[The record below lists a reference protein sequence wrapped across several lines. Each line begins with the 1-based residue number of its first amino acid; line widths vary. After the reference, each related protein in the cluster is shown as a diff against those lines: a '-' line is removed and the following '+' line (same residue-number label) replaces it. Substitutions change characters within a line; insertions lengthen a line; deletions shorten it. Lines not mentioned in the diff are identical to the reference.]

1 MMWNHARRRA
11 AHPNRETLHAYVDR
25 ELGERERLAV
35 EEALQA
41 DPAAA
46 DYVARCRS
54 LRRDLHAI
62 CDDAFHAP
70 LPPRLVE
77 LGCAIQRT
85 RTTRRTP
92 WYRQML
98 VVPLRLATAAAVAIG
113 LATSGWLAL
122 SAGLQGERTP
132 GDLFALLGSGPGLE
146 AAAPED
152 GLGLASAE
160 SGALDP
166 GAAADGTEGAPD
178 LQDFGFGLVGARM
191 LAAADGPSMQLTYQ
205 DADGRRVELYY
216 APAQGEGS
224 QLTLMEDGP
233 VKVLVWRGAGR
244 SYSLVGELDREVM
257 LEMGRAVD
265 SQWTGASTAP
275 PAEGDAADGADAA
288 AGGEDGLVPAEGDI
302 VTEPAEPAEPGVPGE
317 DSAET

>member
-1 MMWNHARRRA
+1 MTWNDTGRRA
-11 AHPNRETLHAYVDR
+11 ARPNRETLHAYVDR

-35 EEALQA
+35 EEALQL

-85 RTTRRTP
+85 RRVERMP
-92 WYRQML
+92 WYRQVL

-113 LATSGWLAL
+113 IATSGWLAL
-122 SAGLQGERTP
+122 SAGLQGERAP
-132 GDLFALLGSGPGLE
+132 GDLFALLGGGPAHQ
-146 AAAPED
+146 AAAPD
-152 GLGLASAE
+152 GGLGLASVE
-160 SGALDP
+160 TGALDP

-178 LQDFGFGLVGARM
+178 LEAFGFGLVGARM

-205 DADGRRVELYY
+205 AADGKRVELYY
-216 APAQGEGS
+216 APVQGESS
-224 QLTLMEDGP
+224 QLTLMEEGP
-233 VKVLVWRGAGR
+233 VKVLVWRSAGR
-244 SYSLVGELDREVM
+244 SWSLVGEVDREVM

-265 SQWTGASTAP
+265 NQWTGAATIPSDDEAA
-275 PAEGDAADGADAA
+275 AEG
-288 AGGEDGLVPAEGDI
+288 DGLVPADGDI
-302 VTEPAEPAEPGVPGE
+302 VTEPADAVEPDAATG